1 MLVYS
6 MSVSADGFITDREG
20 GFAWSAPRDEQFRV
34 HVDEVRELGACLLG
48 RKLYETMLPW
58 ETDPA
63 LRDSEDAEAFAD
75 AWSAIPKVVFTRTLD
90 RVEGNARLAAASL
103 ADEVAATQAATD
115 KDVEIGGAGLA
126 STAIGLGLVDEFR
139 MFRNP
144 IVVGGGTP
152 FLPPVTESIQL
163 KLIETRTFADG
174 VVFERYQRAVSR

>member
-1 MLVYS
+1 
-6 MSVSADGFITDREG
+6 
-20 GFAWSAPRDEQFRV
+20 
-34 HVDEVRELGACLLG
+34 
-48 RKLYETMLPW
+48 
-58 ETDPA
+58 
-63 LRDSEDAEAFAD
+63 
-75 AWSAIPKVVFTRTLD
+75 
-90 RVEGNARLAAASL
+90 VEGNARLAAASL

-152 FLPPVTESIQL
+152 FLPPVAESIEL

-174 VVFERYQRAVSR
+174 VVFERYQRVVSR